1 MERATALTRSSTRT
15 TDILDF
21 LRRELAP
28 TPERWSAT
36 LRLTLAC
43 VAATIPVMVFRL
55 HLPLIVMILM
65 YLITKEDTTATLV
78 GTIAGILGV
87 SIGLSLA
94 LLVYIVALDVTWL
107 RVCLVPAFVG
117 GGLFLNRILVLPSLG
132 TAIGLPAA
140 MGMIVPDVLPPGVL
154 DRFLFWL
161 WWSVVLGLG
170 INLGVQ
176 LLLNPKNALDRL
188 VEALSTRLRAV
199 EGAIV
204 RILAGLDG
212 VALPPSGPPAATLAL
227 SGVASQLQL
236 LKIVEMRYG
245 SLKPYHAELNAL
257 ITFVDRLLTAAAALE
272 AFNPEMLGEQLRRR
286 LQRVADACADMRRA
300 IEQRRWPEHVWPS
313 PATTLAGEEN
323 SLLPPLTE
331 MERVLAMMPLALPSG
346 ATSSRRELPSADAAE
361 HRRLLVPDAFTNPE
375 YGQFAIKGALA
386 ATVCY
391 LIFTGADYPG
401 IYTSV
406 ITVMVC
412 SLSTIGASTQKG
424 VLRFAGSAIGGLMGV
439 FTILYVFPHLDSLG
453 GFWLPFGAG
462 TAVAAYVNF
471 GSPRLSY
478 CGYQIG
484 LAFYKAVLQG
494 YGPATELKVV
504 KDRLIGIALGLLV
517 FGLIDTQLWP
527 VRAAASV
534 RPSFANAL
542 RSMADLARLPSQD
555 EEPAMILSRAYA
567 LRLKIYQ
574 GFGTVQQL
582 VAETM
587 FEPGA
592 TEREVMLQLL
602 AEAQAAFL
610 VLLALVQDRADAA
623 LRGGPVMAREAAN
636 RCDAA
641 VAESFEALAAGIEGQ
656 QRRPWPDLAGALAA
670 LERDTA
676 AHLHDSTAAA
686 TAPYEH
692 GRLALYRQ
700 LVPLVE
706 RLGAHHQALVLA

>member
-1 MERATALTRSSTRT
+1 MM
-15 TDILDF
+15 F
-21 LRRELAP
+21 K
-28 TPERWSAT
+28 
-36 LRLTLAC
+36 
-43 VAATIPVMVFRL
+43 L
-55 HLPLIVMILM
+55 HLPLLVMILM

-78 GTIAGILGV
+78 GTIAGIIGIT
-87 SIGLSLA
+87 IGLGLT

-117 GGLFLNRILVLPSLG
+117 GGLFLNRILVLPPLG
-132 TAIGLPAA
+132 TVIGVFAA
-140 MGMIVPDVLPPGVL
+140 MCMIVPDVLPPGVL
-154 DRFLFWL
+154 DRFLFWF
-161 WWSVVLGLG
+161 WWSAVLGLG

-199 EGAIV
+199 EGAIAQ
-204 RILAGLDG
+204 ILAGPDG
-212 VALPPSGPPAATLAL
+212 RALPQSGPPAATLAL
-227 SGVASQLQL
+227 NGVAGQLEL
-236 LKIVEMRYG
+236 LKIVEMRYA

-257 ITFVDRLLTAAAALE
+257 ITFVDRLLTAAAALG
-272 AFNPEMLGEQLRRR
+272 AFNPGMVGEQLRRR
-286 LQRVADACADMRRA
+286 LQRVADACADIRRA
-300 IEQRRWPEHVWPS
+300 IEQRRWPEHVLPS
-313 PATTLAGEEN
+313 PDTTLAGEGHD
-323 SLLPPLTE
+323 LLPPLTE
-331 MERVLAMMPLALPSG
+331 MERVLAMVPLAFPGGARSAPSE
-346 ATSSRRELPSADAAE
+346 RPLADAAE
-361 HRRLLVPDAFTNPE
+361 HRSLLVPDAFTNPE
-375 YGQFAIKGALA
+375 YVQFAIKGALA

-391 LIFTGADYPG
+391 LIFTGAEYPE

-406 ITVMVC
+406 ITCMVC

-424 VLRFAGSAIGGLMGV
+424 VLRFTGSAIGGLMGL
-439 FTILYVFPHLDSLG
+439 FTILYIFPHLDSLG

-484 LAFYKAVLQG
+484 LAFYKVVLQG

-517 FGLIDTQLWP
+517 FGLIDTHLWP
-527 VRAAASV
+527 VRAAARV

-542 RSMADLARLPSQD
+542 RSMADLARLPNQD
-555 EEPAMILSRAYA
+555 EDAARVLSRAYT

-574 GFGTVQQL
+574 DFDTVQQL
-582 VAETM
+582 VAETT

-592 TEREVMLQLL
+592 AEREVMLQLL

-610 VLLALVQDRADAA
+610 VLLALVQDRSDAA
-623 LRGGPVMAREAAN
+623 LRGVPVMAREAAN
-636 RCDAA
+636 RCDAT
-641 VAESFEALAAGIEGQ
+641 VAESFEALAAGIEDK

-670 LERDTA
+670 LERSTA

-686 TAPYEH
+686 TAPDEH

-706 RLGAHHQALVLA
+706 RLEAYHQALVLA

>member
-1 MERATALTRSSTRT
+1 MERAAALTRSFGRT
-15 TDILDF
+15 TELVDF
-21 LRRELAP
+21 FRRELAP

-55 HLPLIVMILM
+55 HLPLLVMILM

-78 GTIAGILGV
+78 GTLAGILGL
-87 SIGLSLA
+87 SIGLGLA

-107 RVCLVPAFVG
+107 RVCLVPAFVA

-140 MGMIVPDVLPPGVL
+140 LAMIVPDVLPPGVL

-161 WWSVVLGLG
+161 WWSAVLGLG

-199 EGAIV
+199 EDAIA
-204 RILAGLDG
+204 RILAGADG
-212 VALPPSGPPAATLAL
+212 MALSQSGPPAATLAL

-236 LKIVEMRYG
+236 LKIVEIRYG

-257 ITFVDRLLTAAAALE
+257 ITFVDRLLTAAAALG
-272 AFNPEMLGEQLRRR
+272 AFNPGMVGEQLRRR
-286 LQRVADACADMRRA
+286 LQRVADACADVRRA
-300 IEQRRWPEHVWPS
+300 IEQRRWPEHVWPA
-313 PATTLAGEEN
+313 PDTTLAGEGHD
-323 SLLPPLTE
+323 LLPPLAE
-331 MERVLAMMPLALPSG
+331 MERVLAMMPLALPGG
-346 ATSSRRELPSADAAE
+346 ARSSPRELPSADAAE

-391 LIFTGADYPG
+391 LIFTGAEYPG

-406 ITVMVC
+406 ITCMVC

-424 VLRFAGSAIGGLMGV
+424 VLRFAGAAIGGLMGV
-439 FTILYVFPHLDSLG
+439 CTIIYVFPHLDSLG

-527 VRAAASV
+527 VRAAARV
-534 RPSFANAL
+534 RPSFANVL

-555 EEPAMILSRAYA
+555 EDQAMVLSRAYA

-582 VAETM
+582 VAETT

-592 TEREVMLQLL
+592 AERDVILQSLV
-602 AEAQAAFL
+602 EAQGAFL
-610 VLLALVQDRADAA
+610 VLLTLVQDRADAA
-623 LRGGPVMAREAAN
+623 LRGVPVMAREAAT
-636 RCDAA
+636 RCDAT

-656 QRRPWPDLAGALAA
+656 QRRPWPNLAGALAA
-670 LERDTA
+670 LERGA
-676 AHLHDSTAAA
+676 AARLDDSTAAV
-686 TAPYEH
+686 TAPYER
-692 GRLALYRQ
+692 GQLALYRQ

>member
-1 MERATALTRSSTRT
+1 MECATVRTRSSSRT
-15 TDILDF
+15 TELVEF

-28 TPERWSAT
+28 TPERCHAT

-55 HLPLIVMILM
+55 HEALLVMILM
-65 YLITKEDTTATLV
+65 YMITKEDTTATLV
-78 GTIAGILGV
+78 GTLAGILGV
-87 SIGLSLA
+87 SMGLGLVM
-94 LLVYIVALDVTWL
+94 LVYLVALDVTWL

-117 GGLFLNRILVLPSLG
+117 GGLFLNRILVLPSVG

-140 MGMIVPDVLPPGVL
+140 LAMIVPDVLPPAVL
-154 DRFLFWL
+154 DRFLFWI

-176 LLLNPKNALDRL
+176 LVLNPKNALDRL
-188 VEALSTRLRAV
+188 VEALSTRLRVV
-199 EGAIV
+199 EGAIA
-204 RILAGLDG
+204 RILAGPDG
-212 VALPPSGPPAATLAL
+212 MALPQSGPPAATLAL
-227 SGVASQLQL
+227 SGVAGQLQL
-236 LKIVEMRYG
+236 LKIVEIRYA

-257 ITFVDRLLTAAAALE
+257 ITFVDRLITAAAALE
-272 AFNPEMLGEQLRRR
+272 ALNTGMVGEQLRRR
-286 LQRVADACADMRRA
+286 LQRVADACADIRRA

-313 PATTLAGEEN
+313 PDTTLLGEGHD
-323 SLLPPLTE
+323 LPPLAE
-331 MERVLAMMPLALPSG
+331 MEQVLSMMPLALPGG
-346 ATSSRRELPSADAAE
+346 ASSSTTERPSADAAE

-424 VLRFAGSAIGGLMGV
+424 VLRFAGSAIGGLMGL
-439 FTILYVFPHLDSLG
+439 FTIRYIFPHLDSLG

-517 FGLIDTQLWP
+517 FGVIDTQLWP
-527 VRAAASV
+527 VRAAARV
-534 RPSFANAL
+534 RPCFASAL

-555 EEPAMILSRAYA
+555 EDPAMVLSRAYA
-567 LRLKIYQ
+567 LRLNIYQ

-582 VAETM
+582 VAETT

-592 TEREVMLQLL
+592 AEREVMLQLL

-610 VLLALVQDRADAA
+610 VLLALVQDRADAV
-623 LRGGPVMAREAAN
+623 LRGVPVIAREAAN

-656 QRRPWPDLAGALAA
+656 PRQPWPDLAGALAA
-670 LERDTA
+670 LER
-676 AHLHDSTAAA
+676 STAARLQARTAEA
-686 TAPYEH
+686 TAPHEY

-706 RLGAHHQALVLA
+706 RLGASHQALVRA

>member
-1 MERATALTRSSTRT
+1 MERAAARTQSSTRT
-15 TDILDF
+15 SDLLDF
-21 LRRELAP
+21 LRHELAP
-28 TPERWSAT
+28 TPERWHAT

-43 VAATIPVMVFRL
+43 VAATIPVMVFKL
-55 HLPLIVMILM
+55 HLPLVVMILM

-78 GTIAGILGV
+78 GTVAGIIGV

-132 TAIGLPAA
+132 TAIGLPSALA
-140 MGMIVPDVLPPGVL
+140 MIVPDVLPPGVL

-199 EGAIV
+199 EGVIA
-204 RILAGLDG
+204 RILAGRDSM
-212 VALPPSGPPAATLAL
+212 ALPQSGPPAATLAL
-227 SGVASQLQL
+227 SGVAGQLQL

-245 SLKPYHAELNAL
+245 SLKAHHAELNAL

-272 AFNPEMLGEQLRRR
+272 ALNPGMVGEQLRRR
-286 LQRVADACADMRRA
+286 LQRVAEACADIRRA
-300 IEQRRWPEHVWPS
+300 IEQRRWPEHVLPS
-313 PATTLAGEEN
+313 PDTTLAGEGHD
-323 SLLPPLTE
+323 LLPPLTE
-331 MERVLAMMPLALPSG
+331 MERILAMMPLALPG
-346 ATSSRRELPSADAAE
+346 GVRSSPRELPLADAAE
-361 HRRLLVPDAFTNPE
+361 HRSLLVPDAFRNPE

-424 VLRFAGSAIGGLMGV
+424 VLRFAGAAIGGLMGV
-439 FTILYVFPHLDSLG
+439 FTIIYVFPHLDSLG

-478 CGYQIG
+478 CGYQVG

-517 FGLIDTQLWP
+517 FGLIDTHLWP
-527 VRAAASV
+527 VRAAARV
-534 RPSFANAL
+534 RPSFATAL
-542 RSMADLARLPSQD
+542 RSMADLARLPSQ
-555 EEPAMILSRAYA
+555 EEDPAMVLSRAYT
-567 LRLKIYQ
+567 LRLNIYQ

-592 TEREVMLQLL
+592 AEREVMLQLL

-610 VLLALVQDRADAA
+610 VLLALVQERADAA
-623 LRGGPVMAREAAN
+623 LRGVPALAREAAN
-636 RCDAA
+636 RCDAT
-641 VAESFEALAAGIEGQ
+641 VAESFEAIAADIEDQ
-656 QRRPWPDLAGALAA
+656 QRRPLPDLAGALAA
-670 LERDTA
+670 LERGTA
-676 AHLHDSTAAA
+676 ARLDDSTAAA
-686 TAPYEH
+686 TAPYER

-706 RLGAHHQALVLA
+706 RLGAHQQGLVLA

>member
-1 MERATALTRSSTRT
+1 MERATTLRRSSTRT
-15 TDILDF
+15 TDFLDF

-43 VAATIPVMVFRL
+43 VAAATIPVMVFRL
-55 HLPLIVMILM
+55 HLPLIVMILAL

-78 GTIAGILGV
+78 GTVAGILGV
-87 SIGLSLA
+87 SIGLGLA
-94 LLVYIVALDVTWL
+94 LLVYLVALDVTWL

-140 MGMIVPDVLPPGVL
+140 MAMIVPDVLPPGVL

-170 INLGVQ
+170 VNLGVQ
-176 LLLNPKNALDRL
+176 LLLNPKDALDRL

-204 RILAGLDG
+204 RILAGPDG

-227 SGVASQLQL
+227 SGVAGQLQL
-236 LKIVEMRYG
+236 LKIVEMRYR

-257 ITFVDRLLTAAAALE
+257 ITFVDRLLTAAAALG
-272 AFNPEMLGEQLRRR
+272 AFNPGMLGEPLRRR
-286 LQRVADACADMRRA
+286 LQRVAEACADMRRA
-300 IEQRRWPEHVWPS
+300 IEQRRWPEHVWPA

-323 SLLPPLTE
+323 SLLPPLAE
-331 MERVLAMMPLALPSG
+331 MERVLAMMPLALPGG
-346 ATSSRRELPSADAAE
+346 ASSSTTERPSTDAAE
-361 HRRLLVPDAFTNPE
+361 HRSLLVPDAFTNPE

-391 LIFTGADYPG
+391 LIFTGAEYPG

-406 ITVMVC
+406 ITCMVC

-439 FTILYVFPHLDSLG
+439 FTILYVFPHLDSLA

-484 LAFYKAVLQG
+484 LTLQG
-494 YGPATELKVV
+494 GAAGLRPGDGAEGRQGPPDRHRPGTARVWVDRHPALAGARGSQSASELCQRAAVDGRAGKASQSRRGSGHGSQSRLRLAPQDLPGIRYCATTGRG
-504 KDRLIGIALGLLV
+504 DH
-517 FGLIDTQLWP
+517 
-527 VRAAASV
+527 VRARRRGARRYPPIARRGAS
-534 RPSFANAL
+534 R
-542 RSMADLARLPSQD
+542 
-555 EEPAMILSRAYA
+555 LSRAA
-567 LRLKIYQ
+567 RA
-574 GFGTVQQL
+574 GAGSRRCRP
-582 VAETM
+582 
-587 FEPGA
+587 PGRFRRRSGCRHSMQCDRRG
-592 TEREVMLQLL
+592 EFRGPRGRHRGP
-602 AEAQAAFL
+602 AEAT
-610 VLLALVQDRADAA
+610 LA
-623 LRGGPVMAREAAN
+623 
-636 RCDAA
+636 
-641 VAESFEALAAGIEGQ
+641 
-656 QRRPWPDLAGALAA
+656 RPGWSVG
-670 LERDTA
+670 
-676 AHLHDSTAAA
+676 
-686 TAPYEH
+686 
-692 GRLALYRQ
+692 
-700 LVPLVE
+700 
-706 RLGAHHQALVLA
+706 

>member
-1 MERATALTRSSTRT
+1 MERADVRTRSSTRT
-15 TDILDF
+15 TEFVDF

-55 HLPLIVMILM
+55 HLPLLVMILM

-87 SIGLSLA
+87 SIGLGLA

-107 RVCLVPAFVG
+107 RVCLVPAFVA

-140 MGMIVPDVLPPGVL
+140 LAMIVPDVLPPGVL
-154 DRFLFWL
+154 DRFIFWL

-199 EGAIV
+199 EGVIA
-204 RILAGLDG
+204 RILAGPDG
-212 VALPPSGPPAATLAL
+212 MAFPQSGPPAATLAL
-227 SGVASQLQL
+227 SGVAGQLQL

-245 SLKPYHAELNAL
+245 SLKPHHAELNAL
-257 ITFVDRLLTAAAALE
+257 ITFVDRLLTAAAALG
-272 AFNPEMLGEQLRRR
+272 AFNPERLGEQLRRR
-286 LQRVADACADMRRA
+286 LQRVADACADIRRA

-313 PATTLAGEEN
+313 PATTPASQDN
-323 SLLPPLTE
+323 DLPPLAE
-331 MERVLAMMPLALPSG
+331 MEQVLAMMPLALPGG
-346 ATSSRRELPSADAAE
+346 AGSSTRELPSADAAE
-361 HRRLLVPDAFTNPE
+361 HRSLLVPDAFTNPE

-391 LIFTGADYPG
+391 LIFTGAEYPG

-406 ITVMVC
+406 ITCMVC

-424 VLRFAGSAIGGLMGV
+424 VLRFAGAVIGGLMGV
-439 FTILYVFPHLDSLG
+439 FTIIYVFPHLDSLG

-527 VRAAASV
+527 VRAAARV

-542 RSMADLARLPSQD
+542 RSMAELARLPSQGGD
-555 EEPAMILSRAYA
+555 PDMIRSRAYA

-592 TEREVMLQLL
+592 AKREVMLQLL

-610 VLLALVQDRADAA
+610 VLLALVQDRSDAA
-623 LRGGPVMAREAAN
+623 LRGVPVMARDAAN
-636 RCDAA
+636 RCDAT
-641 VAESFEALAAGIEGQ
+641 VAESFEALAAGIEDQ
-656 QRRPWPDLAGALAA
+656 QRPSWPDLAGALAA
-670 LERDTA
+670 LERSTA
-676 AHLHDSTAAA
+676 ARLNGGTAAA
-686 TAPYEH
+686 TAPHEY

-706 RLGAHHQALVLA
+706 RLGARHQALVLA